1 MPWRRDFKFTID
13 IMRGE
18 ISGIDRN
25 RTFVIRKWLVNW
37 LITSKIDCREE
48 NIHHHLIN
56 YKQRSMKELD
66 LNSML
71 HINRKYIL
79 STM

>member
-18 ISGIDRN
+18 ISGSDRN

-37 LITSKIDCREE
+37 LIKSKSDCREE
-48 NIHHHLIN
+48 NIHYHLIN